1 MIRWMIVLLA
11 IASPLSWAEKDL
23 GYETPVS
30 AATDAYIGFVQ
41 SMTSDRFI
49 EGAGFKK
56 QKTTIPHEGFDI
68 SFFYQRWEI
77 DHDSVCSMYKLELLE
92 YAKCTKSAKRMFRT
106 ACNDVKF
113 ENQPKWKARNL
124 NRMFCNAAKHYKPFM
139 ASMKRSEGPTEL
151 QKAQTRCSTAT
162 VAAMNNRSPG
172 VLAER
177 DQACA
182 EYRRMRDGK

>member
-1 MIRWMIVLLA
+1 MIRWMILLLA

-30 AATDAYIGFVQ
+30 AATGAYFDFVQ
-41 SMTSDRFI
+41 SMTSDRII
-49 EGAGFKK
+49 EAGGYKRD
-56 QKTTIPHEGFDI
+56 TVTIAHDGYDV
-68 SFFYQRWEI
+68 SFYYQRWQIE
-77 DHDSVCSMYKLELLE
+77 HDTVCSLYKLELLE
-92 YAKCTKSAKRMFRT
+92 YAECTKAAKRMFRM

-113 ENQPKWKARNL
+113 ENQPKWKAKSL